1 MTNSK
6 LNPASEAISMVK
18 AAQTNEEDIPVTPL
32 PDPVLLWTGQEP
44 GSDR

>member
-32 PDPVLLWTGQEP
+32 RTLEKADLYMMVP
-44 GSDR
+44 

>member
-18 AAQTNEEDIPVTPL
+18 AAQTNEEE
-32 PDPVLLWTGQEP
+32 LLCRTLEKADLYMMVP
-44 GSDR
+44 

>member
-18 AAQTNEEDIPVTPL
+18 AAQTNEEGYSCNSSAGPWRRRTCI
-32 PDPVLLWTGQEP
+32 
-44 GSDR
+44 